1 MNLGE
6 HKTIEEYFLSIDEKQ
21 KHIFPYD
28 DKYVTRYSYLSN
40 QFNTWI
46 HPYVVKGA
54 ISIDGGY
61 LNDHGPDHIKKVIL
75 RVSDLLKKCSIN
87 LSEYELYILLLSI
100 HIHDVGNI
108 IGRNDHEINSFDI
121 IKKYGL
127 DAGQDRIEWECIF
140 DIAEAHGGHPKD
152 KIGELTDIDV
162 LDFPIRKPLLAALLK
177 LADELAEDRTRASR
191 LQLLAEQLPDKAKIY
206 HKYSYCLHSVKIDL
220 EARQIK
226 LSFDVEEKDLCRKYK
241 KEVKKDG
248 VLIFEEV
255 YLLNEIYERTYKTH
269 LERMYCTRF
278 TRPEL
283 QIDKIRVDIEI
294 TSEKRDSRNKPLKYH
309 IIYDLGEVGYP
320 KYSQEGLFSICPIL
334 KDFTGELMCELSIQN
349 KLKDVTATY

>member
-1 MNLGE
+1 MELGS
-6 HKTIEEYFLSIDEKQ
+6 HKTIEEYFLSIDENK
-21 KHIFPYD
+21 KHIFPFD
-28 DKYVTRYSYLSN
+28 DKYVTRYKYLSN
-40 QFNTWI
+40 QFNLWI

-75 RVSDLLKKCSIN
+75 RASDLVRNCALH
-87 LSEYELYILLLSI
+87 LAEYELYILLIAI

-108 IGRNDHEINSFDI
+108 IGRNEHEINSYSI

-140 DIAEAHGGHPKD
+140 DIAEAHGGFPKD
-152 KIGELTDIDV
+152 KIAELSNVDV
-162 LDFPIRKPLLAALLK
+162 LDFLVRKPLLAALLK
-177 LADELAEDRTRASR
+177 LSDELAEDRSRASR
-191 LQLLAEQLPDKAKIY
+191 LQLLASQLPEKAEIY

-226 LSFDVEEKDLCRKYK
+226 LSFDVEEKDLCKIYK
-241 KEVKKDG
+241 KEIKKDG
-248 VLIFEEV
+248 ILIQENVF
-255 YLLNEIYERTYKTH
+255 LLNEIYERTYKTH
-269 LERMYCTRF
+269 LERMYCMRF
-278 TRPEL
+278 TRPEI

-294 TSEKRDSRNKPLKYH
+294 TSDKLDLRNKPLKYH
-309 IIYDLGEVGYP
+309 IIYDIGEVGYP
-320 KYSQEGLFSICPIL
+320 GHSPEGLFSICPKL
-334 KDFTGELMCELSIQN
+334 KAFTGELMCELSINN